1 MRIGTGRLLLLIFTV
16 ALLVVR
22 PVAAATVRHLEVR
35 HDQGT
40 YVVTFDV
47 LLTAE
52 APRVRALLSD
62 YTQWPRLSKKV
73 KEAYLLRTFA
83 DGRQRVNLGFR
94 ACVLIFCKTIRQV
107 KDVAQRPNG
116 DIVAVVVPEHS
127 DFASGWE
134 RWRIFAEGSK
144 TRVQYHALL
153 VPNHRARSLLG
164 RWILASNLRR
174 TLTDAAKRLEV
185 LAATI
190 TVRSPAGSTSS

>member
-1 MRIGTGRLLLLIFTV
+1 MRIGTGRLLLLTL
-16 ALLVVR
+16 AVVLITMK
-22 PVAAATVRHLEVR
+22 PAFAAQVLRLEVT
-35 HDQGT
+35 HDNGT
-40 YVVTFDV
+40 YLVTFDV

-73 KEAYLLRTFA
+73 KEAYLLKTFP

-94 ACVLIFCKTIRQV
+94 SCVLIFCRSIRQV
-107 KDVAQRPNG
+107 KDVAQRLDG
-116 DIVAVVVPEHS
+116 SIVAVVVPEHS

-134 RWRIFAEGSK
+134 RWQIFSEGSK

-153 VPNHRARSLLG
+153 VPNHRVLSLLG

-185 LAATI
+185 LTATI
-190 TVRSPAGSTSS
+190 AARSPAGSTSG